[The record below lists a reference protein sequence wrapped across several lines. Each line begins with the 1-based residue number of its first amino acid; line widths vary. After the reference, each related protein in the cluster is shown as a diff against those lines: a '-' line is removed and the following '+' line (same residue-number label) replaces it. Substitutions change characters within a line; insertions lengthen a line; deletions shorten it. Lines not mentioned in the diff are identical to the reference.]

1 MSCIVEIL
9 SIGNE
14 LLLGNTINTNASWL
28 SSQVTS
34 LGGEVTRITTVGDK
48 LGEIS
53 GAIKEALQRRP
64 DFLITTGGIGPT
76 FDDMTSQGVA
86 KALGRRVKLDKEAVR
101 LIREH
106 YARRFHESIEFTKP
120 RLKMGRIPTGSTPL
134 HNPVGTAPAISLSVG
149 GIQIFCLP
157 GVPSEAKGIF
167 RESISKRI
175 RAKAGGKAFS
185 EKWLKIS
192 GIMESALA
200 PIIDRVMS
208 HWAGVYIKSHP
219 RGVEASGRPHIEL
232 HFSTFSSKQ
241 MRGAQAVGGA
251 LKEMRREL
259 RAAGARVDG

>member
-1 MSCIVEIL
+1 LSCIVEIL

-34 LGGEVTRITTVGDK
+34 LGGEVTRITTIGDK
-48 LGEIS
+48 LSEIS
-53 GAIKEALQRRP
+53 GAIKESLRRAP

-76 FDDMTSQGVA
+76 FDDMTLQGVA
-86 KALGRRVKLDKEAVR
+86 RALGRRVKLDKEAVQ

-106 YARRFHESIEFTKP
+106 YARRFHEPIEFTKS
-120 RLKMGRIPTGSTPL
+120 RLKMGRIPAGSTPV
-134 HNPVGTAPAISLSVG
+134 HNPVGTAPAVSLRVSGTQV
-149 GIQIFCLP
+149 FCLP
-157 GVPSEAKGIF
+157 GVPSEMKAIF

-175 RAKAGGKAFS
+175 HAKAGGKTFS
-185 EKWLKIS
+185 EKWVKIS
-192 GIMESALA
+192 GIMESTLA
-200 PIIDRVMS
+200 PIIDRVMR

-241 MRGAQAVGGA
+241 MRGAKDVGGA
-251 LKEMRREL
+251 LGEMRREL
-259 RAAGARVDG
+259 RAVGAKVDG